1 VVIGSPC
8 LGNWM
13 HGDSITTQNSA
24 YLRRAAL
31 ARLHTG
37 LDDDGSAAAATPAQS
52 TALPHSTHPWE

>member
-1 VVIGSPC
+1 
-8 LGNWM
+8 M